1 MDELPI
7 RPARPTDIARIAA
20 IYNQGIEDRVAT
32 FETASRSAQ
41 DVGAWKDCMLVE
53 RLMGEAK

>member
-20 IYNQGIEDRVAT
+20 IYNEGIEDRVAT
-32 FETASRSAQ
+32 FETLPRAAE
-41 DVGAWKDCMLVE
+41 DIGGWKDCMLVE
-53 RLMGEAK
+53 RLLGEAK